1 MPVQLT
7 AFVDALHPISV
18 LGNTDVVIENVSI
31 DSRSHAQDQHT
42 LFFAIKGPR
51 HDGHLFIPEAF
62 QKGVRHFVVS
72 DAVEP
77 IHESATFIQVEDTL
91 KALQSFTQKYRE
103 QFHFPI
109 VGITGSNGKTIIK
122 EWLNFLLSPDFLI
135 IKSPKSYNSQVGVP
149 LSVLGINE
157 HHNFGIFEAG
167 ISTVN
172 EMAPLEEMIQPN
184 IGILTNIGS
193 AHDEGFSSI
202 AEKIKEKIKLFQR
215 VDVLIYRRNKTIES
229 FIPKHIRTFTWS
241 SGDLKADV
249 TVHPKIKNGKATLNL
264 CVKEVCYSLD
274 IPFSDEASIENV
286 THCVVTLLYLGY
298 DISEIQRRV
307 NNLYPIEMRLQVK
320 KGIRDCTLIDD
331 SYSADFQS
339 LKIALD
345 VLENQTQHSKKT
357 VILSDIVQSGLDES
371 ELYSR
376 ISRLM
381 ITHRVNRVIVVGPT
395 IKNHSKKFVNC
406 HAFESTEKFLN
417 ALKIFDFDRET
428 ILIKGARVFGF
439 ERIVKTLEEKTHDTL
454 LEINLEAL
462 SHNLN
467 YFKSKLSD
475 KCRLMVMIKA
485 FGYGNGGVEIAKLLD
500 YHRIDYL
507 GVAFTDE
514 GVELK
519 QNGVN
524 TPIMVLNPEQ
534 SSFDALIEHGLEP
547 EIYSFRVLESF
558 RNRVKA
564 FGLVDYPIHIKIDTG
579 MHRLGFMPSEVDELI
594 QKLKEDKRV
603 KVVSLLS
610 HMATSD
616 SPEHVDFAKKQISIF
631 EKAVEAFTS
640 HLDANII
647 AHLLN
652 TSGISNFPET
662 MFDMVRLGIGLYGI
676 SNDEKERKHLQRV
689 AQLRSVISQIR
700 IIPKGDS
707 VGYGRS
713 FIAERETKVATIP
726 VGYADGIR
734 RSWGNNKGWV
744 TINGERAP
752 IIGRICMDMLM
763 VDCTTL
769 NCSEGDEV
777 ILIGDDPS
785 VYDMSQ
791 ILETIPYEIIST
803 LSHRLKRVFYRE

>member
-31 DSRSHAQDQHT
+31 DSRSQAQDQHT

-51 HDGHLFIPEAF
+51 HDGHLFIHEAF

-172 EMAPLEEMIQPN
+172 EMASLEEMIQPN

-215 VDVLIYRRNKTIES
+215 VEVLIYRRNKTIES

-249 TVHPKIKNGKATLNL
+249 TVHPKIKNGKTTLNL

-298 DISEIQRRV
+298 EISEIQRRV

-357 VILSDIVQSGLDES
+357 VILSDIVQSGLDEA

-547 EIYSFRVLESF
+547 EIYSFRGLESF

-594 QKLKEDKRV
+594 EKLKEDKRL

-616 SPEHVDFAKKQISIF
+616 SPEHFDFAKEQIFIF
-631 EKAVEAFTS
+631 EKAVEAFKTR
-640 HLDANII
+640 LNTAII

-652 TSGISNFPET
+652 TSGISNFPEA

-689 AQLRSVISQIR
+689 AQLCSVISQIR
-700 IIPKGDS
+700 MIPKGDS

-744 TINGERAP
+744 TINGVRAP

-763 VDCTTL
+763 VDCTNL